1 MTARVLVVDDIL
13 SNVKL
18 LEAKLT
24 AEYFEVVTAFNG
36 AECLA
41 RIEEGIPDIVLLDVM
56 MPGMDGFEVCRR
68 IKSNPRTA
76 HLPVVM
82 VTALDQPSDRVA
94 GLEAGADDFLTKPVD
109 DAALFARV
117 RSLVRLKMMTDE
129 LRMREATGQ
138 SMGLVDPAQT
148 LIDAAPSGR
157 ILAIED
163 RPESATWLAGALQP
177 QHEVSTV
184 DTFEEALVRVRGGD
198 YDLVIVSLGMRGFDG
213 LRLCSQLRSLPEG
226 RNVPIL
232 VVVSDGDRRK
242 LNQALE
248 MGVNDYLARPVDKN
262 ELVARVRT
270 QLRKKR
276 YADRLRH
283 NVQLSLEM
291 AITDQ
296 LTGLHNRRYM
306 SRHLDNLISSAK
318 RTAKPLAFLILDI
331 DYFKSVNDGYGH
343 DIGDEVL
350 KEFANRIAANV
361 RGIDLACRYGGE
373 EFVVVMPD
381 TDMAFAYSVAER
393 LRKSIEFDTG
403 RDQPPTWQG
412 QHHHQHRHR
421 VVGRQHGHRRSA
433 TSSRRSGPLQRQARR
448 PQPRRGRRGLASV
461 FRLCQLDRLV
471 DHPYE
476 DFRLARAGDHVAV
489 LEDEG
494 RHARDPHLVCEMVFV
509 LDGVLVGILRKQ
521 LAELVPD
528 ACRHPQQ
535 SPSARC
541 DRRYCGPARSRR
553 RTIARPARPAR
564 RCRRPIG

>member
-24 AEYFEVVTAFNG
+24 SEYFEVVTAYSG
-36 AECLA
+36 AEALA
-41 RIEEGIPDIVLLDVM
+41 KMHDI
-56 MPGMDGFEVCRR
+56 GFEVCRR
-68 IKSNPRTA
+68 IKANPKTA
-76 HLPVVM
+76 HVPVVM

-129 LRMREATGQ
+129 LRMRETTGQ
-138 SMGLVDPAQT
+138 SMGLLDPAST
-148 LIDAAPSGR
+148 LVESGIVGR
-157 ILAIED
+157 ILIIED
-163 RPESATWLAGALQP
+163 RPESVAWFGAALQP
-177 QHEVSTV
+177 ANEVSAV

-198 YDLVIVSLGMRGFDG
+198 YDLIVVSLGMRGFDG

-248 MGVNDYLARPVDKN
+248 MGVNDYLTRPVDKN

-270 QLRKKR
+270 QLRKKL

-306 SRHLDNLISSAK
+306 SRHLDNLLAQAHKSGKA
-318 RTAKPLAFLILDI
+318 LAFVIMDI
-331 DYFKSVNDGYGH
+331 DFFKMVNDTHGH

-350 KEFANRIAANV
+350 REFARRISANI
-361 RGIDLACRYGGE
+361 RGIDLACRFGGE

-381 TDMAFAYSVAER
+381 TDIAYAYAVADR
-393 LRKSIEFDTG
+393 LRKSIETTPIEISRAPGKLTITISIGIAGSEGENDGAEELLHRADQALYRAKKTG
-403 RDQPPTWQG
+403 RN
-412 QHHHQHRHR
+412 R
-421 VVGRQHGHRRSA
+421 VVA
-433 TSSRRSGPLQRQARR
+433 
-448 PQPRRGRRGLASV
+448 
-461 FRLCQLDRLV
+461 
-471 DHPYE
+471 
-476 DFRLARAGDHVAV
+476 
-489 LEDEG
+489 
-494 RHARDPHLVCEMVFV
+494 
-509 LDGVLVGILRKQ
+509 
-521 LAELVPD
+521 D
-528 ACRHPQQ
+528 A
-535 SPSARC
+535 A
-541 DRRYCGPARSRR
+541 
-553 RTIARPARPAR
+553 
-564 RCRRPIG
+564 

>member
-24 AEYFEVVTAFNG
+24 AEYFEVITAFNG

-41 RIEEGIPDIVLLDVM
+41 RMDQGAPDIVLLDVM

-68 IKSNPRTA
+68 IKANPRTA
-76 HLPVVM
+76 HVPVVM

-138 SMGLVDPAQT
+138 GMGLIDPAET
-148 LIDAAPSGR
+148 LVEGSPSGR
-157 ILAIED
+157 ILVIED
-163 RPESATWLAGALQP
+163 RAESVAWFGGALAP
-177 QHEVSTV
+177 QHEVSSV
-184 DTFEEALVRVRGGD
+184 DTFEEALVRVKGGD
-198 YDLVIVSLGMRGFDG
+198 FDLIVVSLGMRGFDG

-226 RNVPIL
+226 RHVPIL

-242 LNQALE
+242 LTQALE
-248 MGVNDYLARPVDKN
+248 MGVNDYLTRPVDKN

-306 SRHLDNLISSAK
+306 SRHLDTLLENAK
-318 RTAKPLAFLILDI
+318 KNGRPLAFVIMDI
-331 DYFKSVNDGYGH
+331 DFFKLVNDTYGH

-350 KEFANRIAANV
+350 KEFASRIAANV

-373 EFVVVMPD
+373 EFVVAMPD
-381 TDMAFAYSVAER
+381 TDIAFATTIAER
-393 LRKSIEFDTG
+393 LRQSIETTPVRISRVPGELRITISIGIARCEGADDTAEALLRRADQALYRAKRTG
-403 RDQPPTWQG
+403 RN
-412 QHHHQHRHR
+412 R
-421 VVGRQHGHRRSA
+421 VVS
-433 TSSRRSGPLQRQARR
+433 
-448 PQPRRGRRGLASV
+448 
-461 FRLCQLDRLV
+461 
-471 DHPYE
+471 
-476 DFRLARAGDHVAV
+476 
-489 LEDEG
+489 
-494 RHARDPHLVCEMVFV
+494 
-509 LDGVLVGILRKQ
+509 
-521 LAELVPD
+521 D
-528 ACRHPQQ
+528 A
-535 SPSARC
+535 A
-541 DRRYCGPARSRR
+541 
-553 RTIARPARPAR
+553 
-564 RCRRPIG
+564 

>member
-24 AEYFEVVTAFNG
+24 TEYFEVVTAFSG
-36 AECLA
+36 QEALGKIDECA
-41 RIEEGIPDIVLLDVM
+41 PDIVLLDVM

-68 IKSNPRTA
+68 IKSNPKTA
-76 HLPVVM
+76 HVPVVM

-94 GLEAGADDFLTKPVD
+94 GLDAGADDFLTKPVD

-138 SMGLVDPAQT
+138 SMGLLDPASSLTDNPPQ
-148 LIDAAPSGR
+148 GR
-157 ILAIED
+157 ILIIED
-163 RPESATWLAGALQP
+163 RPESVAWFDSALQAN
-177 QHEVSTV
+177 HVISSV

-198 YDLVIVSLGMRGFDG
+198 YDLIVVSLGMRGFDG

-242 LNQALE
+242 LTQALE
-248 MGVNDYLARPVDKN
+248 MGVNDYLTRPVDKN

-306 SRHLDNLISSAK
+306 SRHLDNLLSEAQK
-318 RTAKPLAFLILDI
+318 HGKPLAFVIMDI
-331 DYFKSVNDGYGH
+331 DFFKSVNDTHGH

-350 KEFANRIAANV
+350 REFAKRIEENV
-361 RGIDLACRYGGE
+361 RGIDLVCRYGGE

-381 TDMAFAYSVAER
+381 TDVAYAYTIAER
-393 LRKSIEFDTG
+393 LRQSIETTPMVISRAPGKIGITISIGIAASDGEEDTAEALLH
-403 RDQPPTWQG
+403 RADQ
-412 QHHHQHRHR
+412 
-421 VVGRQHGHRRSA
+421 
-433 TSSRRSGPLQRQARR
+433 
-448 PQPRRGRRGLASV
+448 
-461 FRLCQLDRLV
+461 QL
-471 DHPYE
+471 Y
-476 DFRLARAGDHVAV
+476 RAKR
-489 LEDEG
+489 EG
-494 RHARDPHLVCEMVFV
+494 RNRVIA
-509 LDGVLVGILRKQ
+509 
-521 LAELVPD
+521 D
-528 ACRHPQQ
+528 A
-535 SPSARC
+535 A
-541 DRRYCGPARSRR
+541 
-553 RTIARPARPAR
+553 
-564 RCRRPIG
+564 